1 MDENMTVF
9 YNKRTGSIKAL
20 ISGEQDMN
28 LYGEEKED
36 YEQIYDFI
44 VVDLDEYVFSNHR
57 SFAVVDGQ
65 LKLKD
70 VAIPEKYLQKR

>member
-20 ISGEQDMN
+20 VGGEQDMSM
-28 LYGEEKED
+28 YGNEQED

-57 SFAVVDGQ
+57 SFMVVDGQ
-65 LKLKD
+65 LKIKD
-70 VAIPEKYLQKR
+70 VAIPEKYL